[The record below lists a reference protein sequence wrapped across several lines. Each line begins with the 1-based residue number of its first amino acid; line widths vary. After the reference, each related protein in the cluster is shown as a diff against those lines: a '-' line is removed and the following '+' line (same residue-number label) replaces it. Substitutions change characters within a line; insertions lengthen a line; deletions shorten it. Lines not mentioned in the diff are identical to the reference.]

1 MIQIEFIGF
10 DKLLKLTDAVRT
22 TNLLDKAVDKMAQT
36 LRDETKKLPPVSAK
50 RTGYAAKGIPVDTGR
65 LRQSIQ
71 KQKVALM
78 AADVFAATNY
88 ARQVH
93 QGTGSV
99 PARPFFVWA
108 YEISQDKLQ
117 QVLNDAVKEILT
129 P

>member
-22 TNLLDKAVDKMAQT
+22 TTILDKAVDRMAQV
-36 LRDETKKLPPVSAK
+36 LRDETKKLPPVSAS
-50 RTGYAAKGIPVDTGR
+50 RTGYSAVGIPVDTGR

-78 AADVFAATNY
+78 AADVFAATSY
-88 ARQVH
+88 ARHVH

-117 QVLNDAVKEILT
+117 QVLNEAVKEILT